1 MPVLVKNMKT
11 IETIA
16 CTWHSD
22 MRTVNSCSMRIKPP
36 EEKQTTGSAGFTID
50 ESSNLVCGSGWN
62 EDRSLIGSESK
73 ANGQDSSKGVSN
85 TSNSE
90 TVQTVYRLTHR
101 ELNILGIVLVS
112 SETVECAV
120 SGNVRSTPKATAK
133 NCFRRKNVEHKELH
147 MNSKT
152 LVKLALLIAFLTKVI
167 VFIH

>member
-1 MPVLVKNMKT
+1 M
-11 IETIA
+11 
-16 CTWHSD
+16 
-22 MRTVNSCSMRIKPP
+22 
-36 EEKQTTGSAGFTID
+36 
-50 ESSNLVCGSGWN
+50 
-62 EDRSLIGSESK
+62 
-73 ANGQDSSKGVSN
+73 
-85 TSNSE
+85 
-90 TVQTVYRLTHR
+90 THR